1 MGKWESEMKENKDEK
16 PEKRKRKREI
26 SMHEDILHT
35 HTKFR
40 HNMRL

>member
-1 MGKWESEMKENKDEK
+1 MGKWESEIKENEGEK
-16 PEKRKRKREI
+16 PEKRRREI

-40 HNMRL
+40 HNKRL